1 MLLQS
6 SFTIKPRRTF
16 VYAFYLFFILL
27 ILLMGNKVG
36 YTNATLYYYFGGV
49 TIFVIVWLVILSK
62 TKIYIDNDLIRM
74 ETIVRK
80 QQLFWKDIIASRLSW
95 QPEGAHGV
103 SLSWLLQSLNGIQL
117 EIRLGFY
124 SRTDLTILSQQ
135 LIDKAMNAV
144 IADKIYKMAEGD
156 FPWYIW

>member
-27 ILLMGNKVG
+27 ILLIGKKVG
-36 YTNATLYYYFGGV
+36 YRNAALHYYFGGV
-49 TIFVIVWLVILSK
+49 TIFVILWLVILSK
-62 TKIYIDNDLIRM
+62 AKIYIDNEIIRM

-80 QQLFWKDIIASRLSW
+80 QQLFWKDITASGLSW
-95 QPEGAHGV
+95 QPEGAHG
-103 SLSWLLQSLNGIQL
+103 LSLNWIFQTSDGRQL

-124 SRTDLTILSQQ
+124 SRKDLTILSQQ
-135 LIDKAMNAV
+135 LIEKAKNAV
-144 IADKIYKMAEGD
+144 IADKLYKMAKGE
-156 FPWYIW
+156 FPWYI